1 MFGLRHIGPIAIFAV
16 YALLGTN
23 AFAVQAGVAAGVTGK
38 ATIEGNDRPG
48 PQIIKSGGTILTND
62 TLSTSA
68 NARMQ
73 ALLVDETA
81 LTLGPNSSLTIDK
94 FVYDPNKGSGEMVA
108 NMVRGSLRFVS
119 GRSSALGKPQFKIK
133 TPVGV
138 MGIRG
143 TSTIIVEREQGQSF
157 FMGLVGPG
165 PDNNV
170 GLPPSKIEFAND
182 YGSQTV
188 DKAGVGFFVEVN
200 QPPGDLIPVPVEI
213 SNLFVN
219 KSPENIENQ
228 DSGEQTAE
236 N

>member
-1 MFGLRHIGPIAIFAV
+1 MLSLRLAGPITLFAICTLIGA
-16 YALLGTN
+16 N

-48 PQIIKSGGTILTND
+48 PQIIKSGGEILTND

-170 GLPPSKIEFAND
+170 GLPPSKIEFANE

-188 DKAGVGFFVEVN
+188 DKAGVGFFVKSTN
-200 QPPGDLIPVPVEI
+200 LLEI
-213 SNLFVN
+213 
-219 KSPENIENQ
+219 
-228 DSGEQTAE
+228 
-236 N
+236 